1 MKKHLYR
8 AIALLLVVM
17 AIVPAA
23 TAQDQFT
30 ATRYATSTSTI
41 STLDPQVME
50 DSVSLGIGEN
60 LYVGLTDYHPET
72 AQIRPELA
80 TSWEI
85 SEDGLFYT
93 FNLRDDIPW
102 VKYDAEAAEFEVQRM
117 TNAYDV
123 EYGIRRMCDPML
135 GSNYSYLV
143 GPLIKGC
150 GELLNS
156 ESPEELTPE
165 DFETVGVSALDDVT
179 LQIELAESRGYFF
192 SMSAMWTLYAV
203 PVEVIEEFGMQ
214 EWYLPEN
221 IWTNGAYGLESWER
235 GVKRSVI
242 RNPYYPEDMVGP
254 GNIYRWET
262 SVVEDI
268 NTRYALYQD
277 NQSDST
283 TPPRAEVKAFVEA
296 YPEEAIMVS
305 DLGVYYIGFAYDKPP
320 FDNVHMR
327 RALSAL
333 FDREGFVTD
342 VMQGQGIPMIHFA
355 PPGIFGAPPI
365 NEVGI
370 GYDPEFA
377 KEQLELAGYPECEG
391 MPQVIFAV
399 YQTAIPWIEFLVK
412 DFEEIGCDPEQ
423 FTIESMEFSVLLQI
437 TDDDTPTEERPNA
450 WTLIWGPDYADE
462 NNWVYDVL
470 HCDTSTRMK
479 RPCTE
484 IDDQI
489 IAAAAEPQPET
500 RVEMYREIEEAF
512 FGPDGEVPIA
522 PFLLR
527 LNYIAVKPWYDGPFD
542 TDALFGGAHYDWYF
556 IDSDA
561 QAEARGE

>member
-192 SMSAMWTLYAV
+192 SMSAM
-203 PVEVIEEFGMQ
+203 
-214 EWYLPEN
+214 
-221 IWTNGAYGLESWER
+221 
-235 GVKRSVI
+235 
-242 RNPYYPEDMVGP
+242 
-254 GNIYRWET
+254 
-262 SVVEDI
+262 
-268 NTRYALYQD
+268 
-277 NQSDST
+277 
-283 TPPRAEVKAFVEA
+283 
-296 YPEEAIMVS
+296 
-305 DLGVYYIGFAYDKPP
+305 
-320 FDNVHMR
+320 
-327 RALSAL
+327 
-333 FDREGFVTD
+333 
-342 VMQGQGIPMIHFA
+342 
-355 PPGIFGAPPI
+355 
-365 NEVGI
+365 
-370 GYDPEFA
+370 
-377 KEQLELAGYPECEG
+377 
-391 MPQVIFAV
+391 
-399 YQTAIPWIEFLVK
+399 
-412 DFEEIGCDPEQ
+412 
-423 FTIESMEFSVLLQI
+423 
-437 TDDDTPTEERPNA
+437 
-450 WTLIWGPDYADE
+450 
-462 NNWVYDVL
+462 
-470 HCDTSTRMK
+470 
-479 RPCTE
+479 
-484 IDDQI
+484 
-489 IAAAAEPQPET
+489 
-500 RVEMYREIEEAF
+500 
-512 FGPDGEVPIA
+512 
-522 PFLLR
+522 
-527 LNYIAVKPWYDGPFD
+527 
-542 TDALFGGAHYDWYF
+542 
-556 IDSDA
+556 
-561 QAEARGE
+561 